1 MRGSELYVDLI
12 KGALSD
18 KVMGASG
25 TAFQKEDE
33 EGRSEK
39 MCHLEGEVKE
49 SARRNEWLCEG
60 LLCV

>member
-39 MCHLEGEVKE
+39 KCHLEGEAIGV
-49 SARRNEWLCEG
+49 R
-60 LLCV
+60 